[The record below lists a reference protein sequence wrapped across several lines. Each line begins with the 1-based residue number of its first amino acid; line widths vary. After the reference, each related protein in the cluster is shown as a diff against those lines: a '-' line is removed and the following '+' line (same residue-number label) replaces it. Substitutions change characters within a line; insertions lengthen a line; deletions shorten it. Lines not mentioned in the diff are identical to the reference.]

1 MRERMLAMLLLGG
14 LTVTHFV
21 SSLVGLLLLAALSLE
36 NWWHKRSQVVSHHLV
51 ILGLTLIAMWGVY
64 WTVLFF
70 RNVVGYLPEIATRF
84 RQGIAFSWVSRVAR
98 ANTEGLPLWVTMV
111 QMFWWI
117 TIYFAG
123 GLVALRNASLRS
135 RLHSST
141 SGFTGAYLLLA
152 TGSIIGTIASPGGYD
167 FYRVILYGSFLAAP
181 LVLHFLFS
189 RSRKIMSATVS
200 AIFLT
205 LSIPSLVAHNTS
217 ISQQATHLS
226 EARAAQFLGRAL
238 EGMEETTKLFGG
250 QSGPDRVIYY
260 MPGLIP
266 NMVNFSAEPSR
277 TRDFEQLRT
286 LWRDYAKSF
295 VREANRANG
304 SVLIFDY
311 QDRVY
316 WHHLLRISEDDEL
329 WDKVRQDLGQ
339 TSLFYDAGQVQIYR

>member
-1 MRERMLAMLLLGG
+1 
-14 LTVTHFV
+14 
-21 SSLVGLLLLAALSLE
+21 
-36 NWWHKRSQVVSHHLV
+36 
-51 ILGLTLIAMWGVY
+51 
-64 WTVLFF
+64 
-70 RNVVGYLPEIATRF
+70 
-84 RQGIAFSWVSRVAR
+84 
-98 ANTEGLPLWVTMV
+98 
-111 QMFWWI
+111 
-117 TIYFAG
+117 
-123 GLVALRNASLRS
+123 
-135 RLHSST
+135 
-141 SGFTGAYLLLA
+141 
-152 TGSIIGTIASPGGYD
+152 
-167 FYRVILYGSFLAAP
+167 
-181 LVLHFLFS
+181 
-189 RSRKIMSATVS
+189 MSATVS